1 VRKSLGLFHRYVES
15 AASWVFWA
23 IINTVCLIIKLQY
36 WRPLKGTN
44 GISPA
49 GEEIVRVGF
58 CENGAGYG
66 GAIISLAALLEKLPN
81 RFHSFIYTGLGHGKY
96 PQLRSLGRWRHVRP
110 VSLVNPG
117 WLKKRRVPF
126 GSSVDNI
133 FNILPHAL
141 KYYLKFK
148 RDKISYV
155 YLNNDLSCNFAPAI
169 AARVAGIPIVLH
181 ARGFN
186 HDTRGNRWVLSILH
200 HCIAV
205 SSAVRAELIELG
217 LPPEKCSVVPEGL
230 DLNMFRPRQPFPS
243 LKRELDLSDDQP
255 VISLVGGLV
264 DWKGQDVLLDAVP
277 LVLAEF
283 PKALFL
289 LVGNAYGKD
298 DSFARQIAYRAAL
311 PQMQSRV
318 RLLGAR
324 DDVSDILACSSIVVH
339 ASTKPEPFGRTFLEG
354 MAMAKAV
361 IASNEGGPL
370 DVITH
375 EVDGL
380 LIQPRD
386 HRKLAAAIVRL
397 LKDPAFSA
405 SLGKNAHMKAA
416 AYSIEH
422 HARQV
427 ADILAAIH
435 SANKDPFIFSA
446 PKEV

>member
-1 VRKSLGLFHRYVES
+1 
-15 AASWVFWA
+15 
-23 IINTVCLIIKLQY
+23 
-36 WRPLKGTN
+36 
-44 GISPA
+44 
-49 GEEIVRVGF
+49 
-58 CENGAGYG
+58 
-66 GAIISLAALLEKLPN
+66 
-81 RFHSFIYTGLGHGKY
+81 
-96 PQLRSLGRWRHVRP
+96 
-110 VSLVNPG
+110 
-117 WLKKRRVPF
+117 
-126 GSSVDNI
+126 
-133 FNILPHAL
+133 
-141 KYYLKFK
+141 
-148 RDKISYV
+148 
-155 YLNNDLSCNFAPAI
+155 
-169 AARVAGIPIVLH
+169 VLH

-205 SSAVRAELIELG
+205 SSAVRAELISLG
-217 LPPEKCSVVPEGL
+217 LPPEKCSIVPEGL

-243 LKRELDLSDDQP
+243 LRDELSLSGDEP

-283 PKALFL
+283 PQALFL

-311 PQMQSRV
+311 PQMKSRV

-324 DDVSDILACSSIVVH
+324 DDVSDILACSTIVVH

-354 MAMAKAV
+354 MAMGKAV

-380 LIQPRD
+380 LIEPRD
-386 HRKLAAAIVRL
+386 HRKLAASILRL

-405 SLGKNAHMKAA
+405 SLGKNAQSTAA

-422 HARQV
+422 HARQISE
-427 ADILAAIH
+427 ILEAIH
-435 SANKDPFIFSA
+435 SASEDSFIFTT